1 MARSLKVRHDCIDQV
16 KLAVIR
22 NGYPNQRSL
31 AYDTGLALAT
41 VSNFLTGKAVNHGTF
56 EELCSRL
63 NLDWK
68 EISIFND
75 QPQNYCKTT
84 HYSEKNRSW
93 GTAIDVSSFHG
104 RLQELTQLKSL
115 ILEDGCRLVTLLGMG
130 GVGKTTLATQ
140 LAIEIQDQFDYVIWR
155 SLQYTNSRTNV
166 IIELISLLSEQEE
179 TQPDINLLMDYLRS
193 YRCLLIFDNLETVLD
208 AGSLGKFRPEYQ
220 IYADLIQAIGKTNH
234 NSCLILTSREK
245 PTEVAILEGVGLKVR
260 SLKLEGS
267 PEVALQIVELKHL
280 LGSDEQKQELCDRY
294 NHNPLQIYMVT
305 NAIIELF
312 DGEIDKFLEQNI
324 LLLSNIIHL
333 LEQQLNRLSDIEWHI
348 MYCIAIHR
356 QLSTIDTL
364 AQNISPNVPKFQ
376 LLNAIERLI
385 SRSLIEKTA
394 KGYTQKL
401 VVMKY
406 VGEKLKQQILM
417 ELINTKFSLF
427 NKYLLFTETA
437 KKYLIK
443 NQGSVNLKAIA
454 EQFCNYFTSKTDIKR
469 HFQGILEEVQTF
481 RQQLSKYGVFNLIHL
496 CDYLEIEL
504 TEAEKDVLPFY
515 ITEIRSNYSI
525 D

>member
-1 MARSLKVRHDCIDQV
+1 M
-16 KLAVIR
+16 
-22 NGYPNQRSL
+22 

-41 VSNFLTGKAVNHGTF
+41 VSNFLTGKAVNHATF

-68 EISIFND
+68 EISIYND
-75 QPQNYCKTT
+75 QPKNYCKTRY
-84 HYSEKNRSW
+84 YSEKNISW
-93 GTAIDVSSFHG
+93 GTAIDVSVFYG

-130 GVGKTTLATQ
+130 GVGKTSLATQ

-155 SLQYTNSRTNV
+155 SLQYTNSRNNV
-166 IIELISLLSEQEE
+166 ITELISLLSDEEE
-179 TQPDINLLMDYLRS
+179 TQPDINLLIDYLRT

-234 NSCLILTSREK
+234 NICLILTSREK
-245 PTEVAILEGVGLKVR
+245 PTEVAILEQVCLKVR
-260 SLKLEGS
+260 SLQLEGS

-294 NHNPLQIYMVT
+294 NHNPLQINMVT

-312 DGEIDKFLEQNI
+312 DGDIGKFLEQNT

-333 LEQQLNRLSDIEWHI
+333 LEQQLNRLSEIEWHI
-348 MYCIAIHR
+348 MYCMAIN
-356 QLSTIDTL
+356 QDFITIDNL
-364 AQNISPNVPKFQ
+364 AKSIWPTVPKFQ

-385 SRSLIEKTA
+385 WRSLIKKKA
-394 KGYTQKL
+394 KGYILKL
-401 VVMKY
+401 VVIEY
-406 VGEKLKQQILM
+406 VVEKLTQQILI
-417 ELINTKFSLF
+417 ELINTKFFLF
-427 NKYLLFTETA
+427 NKYLVFTETT
-437 KKYLIK
+437 KKHLIN
-443 NQGSVNLKAIA
+443 NQVSLTLKAIV
-454 EQFCNYFTSKTDIKR
+454 EKFCNYFTSKTDIKR
-469 HFQGILEEVQTF
+469 HIQGILEEVQSF
-481 RQQLSKYGVFNLIHL
+481 RQQLSKYGVFNFIHL

-504 TEAEKDVLPFY
+504 TEAEKEILPF
-515 ITEIRSNYSI
+515 
-525 D
+525 

>member
-1 MARSLKVRHDCIDQV
+1 MSRSLKIRHDCIDQV
-16 KLAVIR
+16 KVAVTR

-31 AYDTGLALAT
+31 AHDTGLALAT
-41 VSNFLTGKAVNHGTF
+41 VSNFLTGKPVGHATF

-63 NLDWK
+63 NLDWR
-68 EISIFND
+68 EISRPDPAPTDLINNTD
-75 QPQNYCKTT
+75 KYAKKHRWNA
-84 HYSEKNRSW
+84 
-93 GTAIDVSSFHG
+93 GIDVSLFHG
-104 RLQELTQLKSL
+104 HLQELTQLKTL
-115 ILEDGCRLVTLLGMG
+115 ILEDGCRLVIVLGMG

-140 LAIEIQDQFDYVIWR
+140 LATEIQDQFDYVIWR

-179 TQPDINLLMDYLRS
+179 TQPDINLLIDYLRT

-208 AGSLGKFRPEYQ
+208 PPSLGKFRPEYQ

-245 PTEVAILEGVGLKVR
+245 PVQVAILEQVGLKVR
-260 SLKLEGS
+260 SMKLEGS

-294 NHNPLQIYMVT
+294 NHNPLQINMVT
-305 NAIIELF
+305 NAIIEVF
-312 DGEIDKFLEQNI
+312 DGEIGKFLEQNI

-364 AQNISPNVPKFQ
+364 AQNIWTNVPKFQ

-417 ELINTKFSLF
+417 ELINRKFSLF
-427 NKYLLFTETA
+427 NKYLLFPETS

-443 NQGSVNLKAIA
+443 NQFSVNLKAIA